1 MGLRIHLLGD
11 PDALCRLG
19 RITGWLPA
27 GATSPC
33 SCQSCLP
40 SSLSLWGGS
49 LGEWLQNGPP
59 RVIMGKLHV
68 QSEPDVFNCEV
79 NILLD
84 KSHQIANF

>member
-1 MGLRIHLLGD
+1 MQAGKDNWLAPCWGHVSLFLPKLLAQLTE
-11 PDALCRLG
+11 PLG
-19 RITGWLPA
+19 R
-27 GATSPC
+27 
-33 SCQSCLP
+33 QS
-40 SSLSLWGGS
+40 GGVAAKRT
-49 LGEWLQNGPP
+49 PP